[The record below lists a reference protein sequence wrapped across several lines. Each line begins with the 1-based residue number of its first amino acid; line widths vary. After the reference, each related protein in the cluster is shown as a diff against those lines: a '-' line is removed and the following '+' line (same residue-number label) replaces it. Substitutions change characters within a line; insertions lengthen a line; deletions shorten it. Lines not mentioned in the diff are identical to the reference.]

1 MIDLFV
7 AKEKGEEKGKVEE
20 KIEAVEIRPSNNK
33 IHVYLL
39 HSFFENPE
47 GVSFE
52 DQEPDEKIL
61 LFVRRHLN
69 TNIHW
74 VFISIILASIPVF
87 LFVFRDNLSS
97 LLLLGLPQRFIVVLT
112 LFYYLVIIT
121 YLFVN
126 YITWYFNLFLITNK
140 RIIEV
145 NYADLVYKN
154 VSATK
159 LTLIQDA
166 SYKQVGVLRSFFD
179 YGDVL
184 LQTAGSLDNF
194 SFEAVPKPEK
204 VVQIVEKLIGKRD

>member
-1 MIDLFV
+1 MVDIFI
-7 AKEKGEEKGKVEE
+7 AKEKPKGEGKAED
-20 KIEAVEIRPSNNK
+20 ALEIKSSNNK

-39 HSFFENPE
+39 HAFFENPE

-74 VFISIILASIPVF
+74 IFITIVLALVPVF
-87 LFVFRDNLSS
+87 LFILKDNLSP
-97 LLLLGLPQRFIVVLT
+97 LLFLGLPQRFIVVLT
-112 LFYYLVIIT
+112 LFYYLLVVT
-121 YLFVN
+121 YFFVN

-145 NYADLVYKN
+145 NFADLVYKN

-166 SYKQVGVLRSFFD
+166 SYKQVGVFRSFFD

-204 VVQIVEKLIGKRD
+204 VVQIVETLIGKRD

>member
-1 MIDLFV
+1 MIDIFV
-7 AKEKGEEKGKVEE
+7 AKEKVEGKEKVEE
-20 KIEAVEIRPSNNK
+20 KIEVKSLNNK
-33 IHVYLL
+33 IHFYLL
-39 HSFFENPE
+39 HSFFENPK
-47 GVSFE
+47 GISFE
-52 DQEPDEKIL
+52 DQEQDEKIL

-69 TNIHW
+69 TNIRW
-74 VFISIILASIPVF
+74 VFISLILTLIPIF
-87 LFVFRDNLSS
+87 LFVFKDNLSS

-112 LFYYLVIIT
+112 LFYYLLIIT
-121 YLFVN
+121 YFFVN
-126 YITWYFNLFLITNK
+126 YITWYFNLFLVTNK

-194 SFEAVPKPEK
+194 SFEAVPKPER
-204 VVQIVEKLIGKRD
+204 VVQMVERLIGKND

>member
-1 MIDLFV
+1 MVDIFV
-7 AKEKGEEKGKVEE
+7 ASEKDNEKEKVEE
-20 KIEAVEIRPSNNK
+20 KIEVKSSNNK

-74 VFISIILASIPVF
+74 VFVTLVLALIPVI
-87 LFVFRDNLSS
+87 LFILKDRLTP
-97 LLLLGLPQRFIVVLT
+97 LLFLGLPIRFIVVLN
-112 LFYYLVIIT
+112 LFYYLLVIT
-121 YLFVN
+121 YFFVN

-204 VVQIVEKLIGKRD
+204 VVQMVERLIGKND

>member
-7 AKEKGEEKGKVEE
+7 AKVKTEEKGKVEE
-20 KIEAVEIRPSNNK
+20 KIESSSNK

-52 DQEPDEKIL
+52 DLEEDEKIL

-74 VFISIILASIPVF
+74 FFITGILFLVPIILFI
-87 LFVFRDNLSS
+87 LKDNLSPLS
-97 LLLLGLPQRFIVVLT
+97 FLDLPTRFIVVLT
-112 LFYYLVIIT
+112 AFYYLLLIT
-121 YLFVN
+121 YFYVN
-126 YITWYFNLFLITNK
+126 YITWYFNLVLITNK

-145 NYADLVYKN
+145 SFADLVYKN

-159 LTLIQDA
+159 INLIQDA

-194 SFEAVPKPEK
+194 LFEAVPKPEK
-204 VVQIVEKLIGKRD
+204 VVQIVEGLIGKK